1 MILDGKALAKKI
13 ESKIAQEALEFQ
25 KIYNMKAS
33 LHTIL
38 IGDDEASRIYAR
50 SKIKTLKNLNM
61 DGEIHQLSATS
72 SQEEVINMI
81 KDLSSRKDI
90 HGIMVEMP
98 IPKNLDKNAILSN
111 INPIKDVDGQNP
123 INLGLL
129 MLGIEDHVPST
140 PRAVIRILEEYNV
153 PISGKNICIINRTPV
168 VGKPLTMLML
178 NRDATV
184 QVCHSKTRNL
194 EDLTKSSDIV
204 VVAVGKPFFL
214 KENMVNENS
223 IVIDV
228 GINSYNGKI
237 VGDADFD
244 HLLNKVAMITPVPG
258 GVGSVTTML
267 IVEQTL
273 RNAQKL
279 MKNQG
284 I

>member
-1 MILDGKALAKKI
+1 MILDGKAFAKKI

-25 KIYNMKAS
+25 KIYNMRAS

-61 DGEIHQLSATS
+61 DGEIHQLPATS

-81 KDLSSRKDI
+81 KDLSSRKDV

-153 PISGKNICIINRTPV
+153 QISGKNVCIINRTPV
-168 VGKPLTMLML
+168 VGKPLTMLLL

-194 EDLTKSSDIV
+194 DVLTKSSDIV

-273 RNAQKL
+273 RNAQTL

>member
-1 MILDGKALAKKI
+1 MILDGKAFAKKI

-25 KIYNMKAS
+25 KIYNMRAS

-38 IGDDEASRIYAR
+38 IGDDEASKIYAR

-61 DGEIHQLSATS
+61 DGEIHQLPATS

-81 KDLSSRKDI
+81 KDLSSRKDV

-153 PISGKNICIINRTPV
+153 QISGKNVCIINRTPV
-168 VGKPLTMLML
+168 VGKPLTMLLL

-194 EDLTKSSDIV
+194 DVLTKSSDIV

-273 RNAQKL
+273 RNAQTL

>member
-25 KIYNMKAS
+25 KTYNMSAS

-61 DGEIHQLSATS
+61 DGEIHQLPATS

-153 PISGKNICIINRTPV
+153 SISGKNICIINRT
-168 VGKPLTMLML
+168 
-178 NRDATV
+178 
-184 QVCHSKTRNL
+184 
-194 EDLTKSSDIV
+194 
-204 VVAVGKPFFL
+204 
-214 KENMVNENS
+214 
-223 IVIDV
+223 
-228 GINSYNGKI
+228 
-237 VGDADFD
+237 
-244 HLLNKVAMITPVPG
+244 
-258 GVGSVTTML
+258 
-267 IVEQTL
+267 
-273 RNAQKL
+273 
-279 MKNQG
+279 
-284 I
+284 

>member
-61 DGEIHQLSATS
+61 DGEIHQLPATS

>member
-1 MILDGKALAKKI
+1 MILDGKTLAKKI

>member
-1 MILDGKALAKKI
+1 MILDGKAFAKKI

-25 KIYNMKAS
+25 KIYNMRAS

-38 IGDDEASRIYAR
+38 IGDDEASKIYAR
-50 SKIKTLKNLNM
+50 TKIKTLKNLNM
-61 DGEIHQLSATS
+61 DGEIHQLPATS

-81 KDLSSRKDI
+81 KDLSSRKDV

-153 PISGKNICIINRTPV
+153 QISGKNVCIINRTPV
-168 VGKPLTMLML
+168 VGKPLTMLLL

-194 EDLTKSSDIV
+194 DVLTKSSDIV

-273 RNAQKL
+273 RNAQTL

>member
-1 MILDGKALAKKI
+1 MILDGKAFAKKI

-25 KIYNMKAS
+25 KIYNMRAS

-61 DGEIHQLSATS
+61 DGEIHQLPSTS

-81 KDLSSRKDI
+81 KDLSSRKDV

-153 PISGKNICIINRTPV
+153 QISGKNVCIINRTPV
-168 VGKPLTMLML
+168 VGKPLTMLLL

-194 EDLTKSSDIV
+194 DVLTKSSDIV

-273 RNAQKL
+273 RNAQTL